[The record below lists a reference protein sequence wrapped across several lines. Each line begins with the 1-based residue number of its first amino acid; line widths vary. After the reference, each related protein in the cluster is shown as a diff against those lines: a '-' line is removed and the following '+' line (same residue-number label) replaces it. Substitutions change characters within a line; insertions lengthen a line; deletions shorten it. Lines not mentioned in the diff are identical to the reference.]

1 MNRISFNFTTTI
13 PKWQRWCYPS
23 DFDVTFNKISTLFW
37 FLYNFLRIITQYPV
51 NMYLLQVNNRDARRK
66 CEICSK
72 LNIKTPER
80 RQCRRSSV
88 FIVNFEHILHI
99 ALLFLIVQEC
109 IKLTCARWVFW
120 LKMIVITVYSE
131 VIEVTRYIFKLL
143 AVLAH
148 VLTVNISKCI
158 INFAEQ
164 RISKNSI
171 TNPLIQMIWKTKI
184 VLELCRKVL
193 KYQSMK

>member
-51 NMYLLQVNNRDARRK
+51 NMYLLQVNNRDSRRK

-80 RQCRRSSV
+80 RQCHRSSV

-109 IKLTCARWVFW
+109 IKLTCADWVFW
-120 LKMIVITVYSE
+120 LKMIVITVYTK

-171 TNPLIQMIWKTKI
+171 TNPLMQMIWKTKI